1 MNFTFGIITNGENDV
16 FLNEII
22 KSIHHQ
28 KIPNYE
34 ILIIGNSEV
43 DGEMVKVIPFDETI
57 KSSWI
62 TKKKNIITSES
73 KYDNI
78 VFLHDYVKFLDGWY
92 EGQMDCGNEF
102 FVRMDIVVDNDGQ
115 RFRDWCIWPGNGN
128 EMDSIIGLDCLIPY
142 DISNLSKYMYISGT
156 YWVAKKHVMEEF
168 PLNEDLVWGEMED
181 VEWSKRV
188 REKYDFSM
196 NVNSKVYIMKP
207 NKGRVFNE
215 PDENKI
221 NMLKTLFL

>member
-57 KSSWI
+57 KSTWI

-156 YWVAKKHVMEEF
+156 YWVAKKHVMIEF
-168 PLNEDLVWGEMED
+168 KLNEDLIWCQGED
-181 VEWSKRV
+181 LEWSERIKNKYKISFNKNSSV
-188 REKYDFSM
+188 RLLKQKDVIFKSFS
-196 NVNSKVYIMKP
+196 NNTLEFIKKNYI
-207 NKGRVFNE
+207 
-215 PDENKI
+215 
-221 NMLKTLFL
+221 